1 MKQDIDTK
9 FLELKLIFIANRL
22 QYLKKYSSSTIEELS
37 KDFERIKSVEKVI
50 QEVVDC
56 AVDINQ
62 YLAENVLNTEIR
74 SNKDSFWKIQK
85 ILKKEDEYIKRII
98 DTVSF
103 RNEIVHSYDV
113 TIKVVWKRRNL
124 GYFVDIFHEYTK
136 DMDKL
141 IADLSKENQTQQ

>member
-37 KDFERIKSVEKVI
+37 KDFEKLKFVEKVI

-113 TIKVVWKRRNL
+113 AIKVVWKRRNL
-124 GYFVDIFHEYTK
+124 GYFVDIYHEYTK

>member
-1 MKQDIDTK
+1 VKQDIDTK

-74 SNKDSFWKIQK
+74 SSKDSFWKIQK

-113 TIKVVWKRRNL
+113 AIKVVWKRRNL
-124 GYFVDIFHEYTK
+124 GYFVDIYHEYTK

>member
-1 MKQDIDTK
+1 M
-9 FLELKLIFIANRL
+9 
-22 QYLKKYSSSTIEELS
+22 
-37 KDFERIKSVEKVI
+37 
-50 QEVVDC
+50 DC

-98 DTVSF
+98 DTVSL

-113 TIKVVWKRRNL
+113 AIKVVWKKRNL
-124 GYFVDIFHEYTK
+124 GYFVDIYHEYTRDCEGVK
-136 DMDKL
+136 
-141 IADLSKENQTQQ
+141 IFNRW

>member
-98 DTVSF
+98 DTVSL

-113 TIKVVWKRRNL
+113 AIKVVWKRRNL
-124 GYFVDIFHEYTK
+124 GYFVDIYHEYTK
-136 DMDKL
+136 DMAKL